1 VTKKV
6 QQNLLGGHDITTTT
20 YSFSGKPLTVT
31 HAHTAT
37 GKTARTEVYTYT
49 YDEKDRVST
58 VKHKLGSAEVTLASY
73 TYDTFG
79 RMATRKLH
87 GSGTNQLNYSYNIQS
102 WLTGISSGKFS
113 QTLTYNN
120 GTTGFNGNISSM
132 NWNANGASHSYT
144 FTYDGVNRMLNA
156 THGTGAYT
164 EKVTSYDK
172 NGNIKALQRYGNG
185 LIDNLTYTYNGN
197 QLTKVEDATGNAAG
211 FSNGAS
217 AANEY
222 TYDNNGNLTKDSN
235 KNISTIAYNCLNLP
249 SKVTFSD
256 GSTITYSYAA
266 DGTKLRTVHTI
277 SGTTTQTDYCAN
289 VIYESGAQKRLLTEE
304 GYVDL
309 SATTPTYYYYLK
321 DHQGN
326 NRVVINSSGT
336 VQETNHYYPF
346 GGVFASTGN
355 VQPYKYNGKE
365 LDTKKGLNWYDY
377 GARHYDAT
385 LGRWFAVDPLAE
397 KYYAWSPYNY
407 CASNPIK
414 FVDPNG
420 RGIETAWD
428 IFNIILGAKSLG
440 DNISAG
446 NYGAAV
452 ADGVGVVLD
461 AAAALLPF
469 VPGGV
474 SSGIKAARNV
484 DNLADAV
491 STSTKSDN
499 IVSGLKNADAIKEGK
514 DFERAEFAKA
524 VSEGKDVK
532 GQIYLVPLNGE
543 GNKKGN
549 RTIVDQLIRNEDGTF
564 YIVETKLRSSTN
576 LSKGQRKAKKHIEE
590 GNGMFELRTDIPDWN
605 LSKYEKIKIDVF
617 DRNDKYKNE

>member
-1 VTKKV
+1 
-6 QQNLLGGHDITTTT
+6 
-20 YSFSGKPLTVT
+20 
-31 HAHTAT
+31 
-37 GKTARTEVYTYT
+37 
-49 YDEKDRVST
+49 
-58 VKHKLGSAEVTLASY
+58 
-73 TYDTFG
+73 
-79 RMATRKLH
+79 
-87 GSGTNQLNYSYNIQS
+87 
-102 WLTGISSGKFS
+102 
-113 QTLTYNN
+113 
-120 GTTGFNGNISSM
+120 
-132 NWNANGASHSYT
+132 
-144 FTYDGVNRMLNA
+144 
-156 THGTGAYT
+156 
-164 EKVTSYDK
+164 
-172 NGNIKALQRYGNG
+172 
-185 LIDNLTYTYNGN
+185 
-197 QLTKVEDATGNAAG
+197 
-211 FSNGAS
+211 
-217 AANEY
+217 
-222 TYDNNGNLTKDSN
+222 
-235 KNISTIAYNCLNLP
+235 
-249 SKVTFSD
+249 
-256 GSTITYSYAA
+256 
-266 DGTKLRTVHTI
+266 
-277 SGTTTQTDYCAN
+277 
-289 VIYESGAQKRLLTEE
+289 
-304 GYVDL
+304 
-309 SATTPTYYYYLK
+309 
-321 DHQGN
+321 
-326 NRVVINSSGT
+326 
-336 VQETNHYYPF
+336 
-346 GGVFASTGN
+346 
-355 VQPYKYNGKE
+355 
-365 LDTKKGLNWYDY
+365 
-377 GARHYDAT
+377 
-385 LGRWFAVDPLAE
+385 LAE